1 MLAMGNVS
9 AQEFPNRPVRII
21 VPFAAGG
28 PNDVAARLVAES
40 LRTPLGQTVVIENR
54 SGGGGVTGV
63 QAVAVSPPD
72 GYTLAFGSSGPLTI
86 SPSVKTSPYDV
97 ERDFAPIGQVYR
109 SAQVLAVHPA
119 LGVKS
124 VVEFVAF
131 AKANPGK
138 ISMGSAGTGTLP
150 HLSIEALKRD
160 AGVDV
165 VHVPYRATSAALA
178 DLLGGQINALFGDVA
193 VIAPNIQSGKLVA
206 LAVTSPDR
214 VKLLPEIATMRELG
228 LPALEVE
235 SWGGLLAPSG
245 VPANIIGRLDDA
257 LQKAMADPAF
267 RAGTEKQGWSELA
280 TSPAAFGKLI
290 ASDTARWR
298 PIVTAPNFRLD

>member
-97 ERDFAPIGQVYR
+97 EWDFAPIGQVYR